1 MITEF
6 ACRSNGFAAIAA
18 GVQAWQPRQFAKT
31 LPNLAARSFRAGVW
45 MSCLSLWFA
54 AASLPAISQEAKLLN
69 VSYDPTR
76 ELYTEINDLFAER
89 YKSRTGASVN
99 FEQSHG
105 GSSKQARSVID
116 GLKADV
122 VTLALAWDIIAIERA
137 GLIKPGWQEKLAYNS
152 CPYTST
158 VAFLVRKGNPKNIK
172 DWKDLTRPDVEVI
185 VANPKTS
192 GAGRWAFLALWGAVA
207 GATTHDPS
215 TPEGLQETQAAAR
228 AARDFPVYQNAE
240 ARAAIETFYNH
251 NVPVLD
257 TGARG
262 STVTFAQ
269 KQLGDVLL
277 NWESELWLALDE
289 FGKDKFEIV
298 YPPRSILGE
307 PPVAVVD
314 EVVDKKGTQDLAEAY
329 LKFLYTSE
337 AQETVAQ
344 LHYRP
349 RDVDALK
356 KYSAELPPLP
366 LFTIDETFGGWEKAH
381 KTFFA
386 GGALFD
392 QIYRP
397 AK

>member
-1 MITEF
+1 MTPKF
-6 ACRSNGFAAIAA
+6 AFISNSSAAIAA
-18 GVQAWQPRQFAKT
+18 GVQAWQGWQFAKT
-31 LPNLAARSFRAGVW
+31 LPNLGARSFRACVW
-45 MSCLSLWFA
+45 IFCLSPWLI
-54 AASLPAISQEAKLLN
+54 AASLPAMSEEVRLLN

-76 ELYTEINDLFAER
+76 ELYTEINALFAER
-89 YKSRTGASVN
+89 YKSRTGVSVI

-137 GLIKPGWQEKLAYNS
+137 GLIKPRWQEKLPYNS

-158 VAFLVRKGNPKNIK
+158 VGFLVRKGNPKNIK
-172 DWKDLTRPDVEVI
+172 DWKDLIRPDVQVI

-192 GAGRWAFLALWGAVA
+192 GAGRWAFLALWGATA
-207 GATTHDPS
+207 KAKTHDLS
-215 TPEGLQETQAAAR
+215 TLEGLKQSQEAAR
-228 AARDFPVYQNAE
+228 EANEFSVYQNAE
-240 ARAAIETFYNH
+240 ARAVIKKFYND

-262 STVTFAQ
+262 ATVTFAQ

-277 NWESELWLALDE
+277 NWENELWLALDE

-298 YPPRSILGE
+298 YPPSSILGE

-314 EVVDKKGTQDLAEAY
+314 EVVDKKGTREIAEAY
-329 LKFLYTSE
+329 LKFLYTPE
-337 AQETVAQ
+337 AQAAVAQ

-349 RDVDALK
+349 RDVDALR
-356 KYSAELPPLP
+356 KYSAELPPIP
-366 LFTIDETFGGWEKAH
+366 LFTIDETFGGWAKAH
-381 KTFFA
+381 EAFFA
-386 GGALFD
+386 EGALFD
-392 QIYRP
+392 QI
-397 AK
+397 

>member
-1 MITEF
+1 MIIP
-6 ACRSNGFAAIAA
+6 RPGKMPRGSSQSAA
-18 GVQAWQPRQFAKT
+18 GIEKNARILCRRSFLAELGVSC
-31 LPNLAARSFRAGVW
+31 LGLVLAAAP
-45 MSCLSLWFA
+45 
-54 AASLPAISQEAKLLN
+54 LPAKSEEVKLLN

-76 ELYTEINDLFAER
+76 ELYTDINGLFAEL
-89 YKSRTGASVN
+89 YKARTGVSVV

-116 GLKADV
+116 GLRADV

-137 GLIKPGWQEKLAYNS
+137 GLIKPGWQEKLPYNS
-152 CPYTST
+152 SPYTST
-158 VAFLVRKGNPKNIK
+158 VGFLVRKGNPKNIK
-172 DWKDLTRPDVEVI
+172 DWKDLTRPDVQVI
-185 VANPKTS
+185 VPSPKTS
-192 GAGRWAFLALWGAVA
+192 GAGRWAFLALWGVTAKA
-207 GATTHDPS
+207 KTHDFS
-215 TPEGLQETQAAAR
+215 TPLGLKESFAAAR
-228 AARDFPVYQNAE
+228 SAKEFSVYTNAE
-240 ARAAIETFYNH
+240 SRAVIEKFYNN

-277 NWESELWLALDE
+277 NWENELWLAQDE
-289 FGKDKFEIV
+289 FGKDKFDIV
-298 YPPRSILGE
+298 YPSSSILGE

-314 EVVDKKGTQDLAEAY
+314 EVVDKKGTRQVAEAY

-337 AQETVAQ
+337 AQEAVAQ

-356 KYSAELPPLP
+356 KYSAELPPIP
-366 LFTIDETFGGWEKAH
+366 LFTIDETFGGWVKAH
-381 KTFFA
+381 EAFFA
-386 GGALFD
+386 DGALFD

-397 AK
+397 AAK

>member
-1 MITEF
+1 MIISKFPLKLGSSPAGISALQGRRF
-6 ACRSNGFAAIAA
+6 ANCFRKLGRGSFFA
-18 GVQAWQPRQFAKT
+18 GVGF
-31 LPNLAARSFRAGVW
+31 
-45 MSCLSLWFA
+45 SCLSLLSA
-54 AASLPAISQEAKLLN
+54 AISLPAMSKEVKFLN

-76 ELYTEINDLFAER
+76 ELYSDINGLFAER
-89 YKSRTGASVN
+89 YKAWTGVSVT

-137 GLIKPGWQEKLAYNS
+137 GLIKPGWQEKLPYNS

-158 VAFLVRKGNPKNIK
+158 VGFLVGKGNPENIK
-172 DWKDLTRPDVEVI
+172 DWKDLIRPDVQVI

-207 GATTHDPS
+207 NAKTHNLS
-215 TPEGLQETQAAAR
+215 TLEGLKESQAAAR
-228 AARDFPVYQNAE
+228 TAGDFPVYQNAE
-240 ARAAIETFYNH
+240 ARAAVETLYNH

-277 NWESELWLALDE
+277 NWENELWLALDE

-314 EVVDKKGTQDLAEAY
+314 EVVDKKGMLDLAEAY
-329 LKFLYTSE
+329 LKYLYTPE

-356 KYSAELPPLP
+356 
-366 LFTIDETFGGWEKAH
+366 
-381 KTFFA
+381 
-386 GGALFD
+386 
-392 QIYRP
+392 
-397 AK
+397 